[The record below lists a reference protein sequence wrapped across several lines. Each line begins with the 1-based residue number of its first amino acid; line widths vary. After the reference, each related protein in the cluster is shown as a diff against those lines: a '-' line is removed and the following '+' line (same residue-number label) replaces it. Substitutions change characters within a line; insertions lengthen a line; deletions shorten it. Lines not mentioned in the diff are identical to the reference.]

1 MIDFVNPE
9 VVAMQ
14 KKILAIDD
22 EPDVLTFYSEVLED
36 SNYIAVTAE
45 SGLEGLAKARTEK
58 PDLIIL
64 DIMMPKKS
72 GMLTYKEL
80 KKDSDLMNIP
90 VVIITAIPK
99 EVDYM
104 KLLDRGTTKHIA
116 PAGHIVKPL
125 TPDDLI
131 KEVERVLRE

>member
-1 MIDFVNPE
+1 
-9 VVAMQ
+9 MQ

-36 SNYIAVTAE
+36 YNYIAITAE
-45 SGLEGLAKARTEK
+45 SGLEGLAKAREQK

-80 KKDSDLMNIP
+80 KKDPHLMNIS
-90 VVIITAIPK
+90 VVIITAMPK

-104 KLLDRGTTKHIA
+104 TLLNRGSTKHIA

-125 TPDDLI
+125 KPDDLI
-131 KEVERVLRE
+131 KEVERVLD